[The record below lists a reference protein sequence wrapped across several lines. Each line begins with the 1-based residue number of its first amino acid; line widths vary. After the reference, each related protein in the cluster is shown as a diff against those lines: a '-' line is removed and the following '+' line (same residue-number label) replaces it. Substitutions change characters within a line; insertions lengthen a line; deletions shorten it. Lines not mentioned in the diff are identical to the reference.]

1 MKIPAK
7 KQFIAL
13 FVFIGLGIVILAFR
27 ESAQSKDIDRILI
40 ENKTSSLKVESIK
53 ESTVLK
59 EITWFEITVRNDYQK
74 PIAVYSF
81 RVSDQTSRRGDINA
95 VQQGGFLDK
104 WLISPHE
111 ISTTKFSASSE
122 GKVVLTIAAVIFE
135 DGTGEGLNHDLTRL
149 QEDRTGAKIGLS
161 KIAPIIRDAAKKNEA
176 ASDSAI
182 EALKNKI
189 NQLDDKEISNNF
201 KAGFRLSKSYI
212 SAELESIQNKL
223 KAKTGFNP
231 IASVEGILATIES
244 SLTKLSLDPVQPG
257 DKKGGPYDDQ
267 N

>member
-59 EITWFEITVRNDYQK
+59 EITWFEITVRNNYQK

-122 GKVVLTIAAVIFE
+122 GKVVLTIQ
-135 DGTGEGLNHDLTRL
+135 R
-149 QEDRTGAKIGLS
+149 
-161 KIAPIIRDAAKKNEA
+161 
-176 ASDSAI
+176 
-182 EALKNKI
+182 
-189 NQLDDKEISNNF
+189 
-201 KAGFRLSKSYI
+201 
-212 SAELESIQNKL
+212 
-223 KAKTGFNP
+223 
-231 IASVEGILATIES
+231 
-244 SLTKLSLDPVQPG
+244 
-257 DKKGGPYDDQ
+257 
-267 N
+267 